1 MLTVHVRDPGVNMI
15 TGEQPPL
22 RRADQPLTRMAA
34 DRVAGNTGCDPDGYR
49 GYR

>member
-1 MLTVHVRDPGVNMI
+1 VLTVHFRDPGVNMI
-15 TGEQPPL
+15 GGERTLL

-34 DRVAGNTGCDPDGYR
+34 DRVAGNAGCDPDGYR